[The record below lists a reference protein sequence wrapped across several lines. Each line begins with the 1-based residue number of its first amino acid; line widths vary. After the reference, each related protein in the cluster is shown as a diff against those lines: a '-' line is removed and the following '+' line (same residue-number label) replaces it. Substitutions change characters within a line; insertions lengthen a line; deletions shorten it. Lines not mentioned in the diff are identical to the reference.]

1 MELAADLLSPELVLV
16 SPPEAAE
23 RARALL
29 GPVQLWE
36 PAVRPAAAASSDRI
50 PFVTFC
56 GVCLTTTL
64 APLAL
69 IAALH

>member
-1 MELAADLLSPELVLV
+1 MELDLVSPELVLV
-16 SPPEAAE
+16 SAPDAAE

-36 PAVRPAAAASSDRI
+36 PSIVPAPARKERL

-56 GVCLTTTL
+56 AVCLATTL

-69 IAALH
+69 IAAVH